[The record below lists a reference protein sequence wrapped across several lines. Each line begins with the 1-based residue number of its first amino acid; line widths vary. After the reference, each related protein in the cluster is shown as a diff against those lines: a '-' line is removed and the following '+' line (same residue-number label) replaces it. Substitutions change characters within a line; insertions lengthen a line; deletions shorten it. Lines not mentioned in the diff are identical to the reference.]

1 MYVGFVAG
9 ALAVFRACSLHCTMF
24 FSTCHRLA
32 AIYFGSAL
40 TKLFEHGGCIK
51 AFLATTATHE
61 VIACEMSRNH
71 TSKRLKLTNFM
82 PVDSKSWKM
91 YP

>member
-51 AFLATTATHE
+51 AFGDHCDARSDRLRDVTKPHVETIETNQFY
-61 VIACEMSRNH
+61 AC
-71 TSKRLKLTNFM
+71 
-82 PVDSKSWKM
+82 
-91 YP
+91 